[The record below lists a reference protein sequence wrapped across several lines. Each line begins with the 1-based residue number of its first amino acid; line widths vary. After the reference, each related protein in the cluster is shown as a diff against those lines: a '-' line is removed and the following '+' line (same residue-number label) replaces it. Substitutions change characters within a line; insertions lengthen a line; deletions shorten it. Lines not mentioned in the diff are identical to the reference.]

1 MQSHSGNFPRTIEE
15 IIGNAPCSANRDI
28 RKIGR
33 RVPPPVEGGDRPS
46 AMPHFLP
53 AALLKR
59 ASPFGSLG
67 FALDGFLHTAVAW

>member
-1 MQSHSGNFPRTIEE
+1 
-15 IIGNAPCSANRDI
+15 
-28 RKIGR
+28 
-33 RVPPPVEGGDRPS
+33 
-46 AMPHFLP
+46 MPHFLP